1 PPHRLRWPHPSHL
14 PGTLTRGRQTI
25 GKKRCQDSFKK
36 RVLTPF
42 LVIANGMDS
51 VKGILP
57 QSLWD
62 QLAPIRKKIDDFL
75 APVKGIWPGSTTAES
90 VTLKLRTYLLDL
102 NHVAGK
108 DKATWFQ
115 KALGFTQSNLDDLA
129 KQIKFDPA
137 KAIATEL
144 TQHGQKYEQII
155 EIVGANGRRIP
166 TLFVW
171 IKNNDGIVRLVTSTL
186 GAN

>member
-1 PPHRLRWPHPSHL
+1 YCS
-14 PGTLTRGRQTI
+14 RQ
-25 GKKRCQDSFKK
+25 CHS
-36 RVLTPF
+36 VLTPF

-51 VKGILP
+51 VNGILP